1 MIFIRVIVE
10 KTVIVETVT
19 RRHQGQNALI
29 TKKLCESS
37 QSAKSNPA
45 PYTTCATRKNHLGK
59 ATNPKPATATA
70 ITTGS
75 VIKPKNAFGK
85 PSSVDCQDFAT
96 FPQET
101 TALISHENLEFG
113 FPANFQAS
121 IDNTN
126 EAIKLSVELISIAK

>member
-75 VIKPKNAFGK
+75 VIRPINGLGK
-85 PSSVDCQDFAT
+85 PRSVDCQAFAT

-101 TALISHENLEFG
+101 TALISQANFEFG
-113 FPANFQAS
+113 LPASFQAS
-121 IDNTN
+121 IERTKD
-126 EAIKLSVELISIAK
+126 AIRLKVELINIAI